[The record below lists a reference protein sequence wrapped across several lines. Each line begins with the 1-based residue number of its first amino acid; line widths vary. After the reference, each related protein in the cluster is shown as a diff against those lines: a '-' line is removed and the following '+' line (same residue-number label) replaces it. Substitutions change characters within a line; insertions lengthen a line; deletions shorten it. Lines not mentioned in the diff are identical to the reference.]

1 VSKVV
6 HIAVGVIRNA
16 EGSVLIA
23 LRPAAVHQG
32 GLWEFPGGKVELGE
46 SVRDALVRELQEEL
60 AITPTRMSPLIQIRH
75 DYEDKSVLLDVWE
88 VSRFDGEACG
98 NEGQAIRWVTASAL
112 PDYDFPAANRPI
124 ITAAQLPRRLM
135 ITPEVSSLED
145 LLALIGRAI
154 KAGADGVQLRQKCWT
169 DKQWLDGVAPVKSLC
184 SQLGVALILNSPP
197 AALAESADGLH
208 LSADSLRV
216 LAASGRLRDRAC
228 ELKAQGVWLSAS
240 CHDKSE
246 LTLAQTHG
254 LDWVSLSPVAATLSH
269 PEQAP
274 MGWGDFASLVSSVT
288 LPVFALGGVTLALE
302 ECARNSGAQG
312 IAAIRAW

>member
-6 HIAVGVIRNA
+6 HIAVGVIRNT

-32 GLWEFPGGKVELGE
+32 GLWEFPGGKVEPGE

-75 DYEDKSVLLDVWE
+75 DYVDKSVLLDVWE
-88 VSRFDGEACG
+88 VSGFDGVACG
-98 NEGQAIRWVTASAL
+98 NEGQTIRWVNTSTL

-145 LLALIGRAI
+145 LLTLIGRAV
-154 KAGADGVQLRQKCWT
+154 KGGADGVQLRQNNWT
-169 DKQWLDGVAPVKSLC
+169 DKQWLEGVVPAKSLC

-197 AALAESADGLH
+197 AALKESADGLH
-208 LSADSLRV
+208 LSADSLRF

-240 CHDKSE
+240 CHDESE
-246 LTLAQTHG
+246 LAFAQTHG
-254 LDWVSLSPVAATLSH
+254 LDWACLSPVAATLSH
-269 PEQAP
+269 PAQAP
-274 MGWGDFASLVSSVT
+274 MGWERFASLASSVT
-288 LPVFALGGVTLALE
+288 LPVFALGGMTLALE
-302 ECARNSGAQG
+302 ACARDSGAQG